1 MNLWGSGHPA
11 ADAQNPGPF
20 CGRAGNLR
28 RRARGGG
35 GGGAESEAREG
46 PPGRRERGVGGRS
59 RHPLRVP
66 VMQMQTREGWAG
78 MGAGGEAA
86 ESGSGRARVC
96 VKVSRVMDAPQRS
109 RRGQRPPGGAA
120 RKAQQGRVGR
130 RASSSAVR
138 HSAGKA
144 PQRPGAPRGSKD
156 RASFKAPQ
164 QGCPDGLLSQ

>member
-1 MNLWGSGHPA
+1 MGVRGTLGAGRAEVEGEGLSQRRGRGRLDGGSG
-11 ADAQNPGPF
+11 
-20 CGRAGNLR
+20 
-28 RRARGGG
+28 
-35 GGGAESEAREG
+35 
-46 PPGRRERGVGGRS
+46 GVGGRS
-59 RHPLRVP
+59 RHPLRVR
-66 VMQMQTREGWAG
+66 VMQMQTQEGWAG

-86 ESGSGRARVC
+86 ESRSGRARVC

-109 RRGQRPPGGAA
+109 RRGQRPTGGAA
-120 RKAQQGRVGR
+120 RKAPQGRVCR
-130 RASSSAVR
+130 PARSSAVR